1 MVGELPEDFLRV
13 PTSAQQQQVIADE
26 RVAQILQAQ
35 QAAGVIGGVPTNIA
49 GRLTISIVQ
58 AKLTKNYGL
67 TKMDPY
73 CRIRLGHS
81 VFETPTAYNGAKNPR
96 WGKDV
101 NIYLPTGVDCMY
113 LEIFDERAF
122 AMDDRIAWSYI
133 TIPQAVLNGET
144 VDEWYALSGKQG
156 DEKEGLINIVLSLSP
171 VESLPQSRLMY
182 SQPLY
187 MQTVPTMYY
196 PQMTTVGGVP
206 IYPAQQ
212 PVPQPQQQQQPQR
225 PMYTEEDLQ
234 QVKELFPNMEDE
246 VIKSVLEANRGNKDA
261 TINSL
266 LQMNSD

>member
-1 MVGELPEDFLRV
+1 MATTENQNSTSSNRRAQVMVGELPEDFLRV

-144 VDEWYALSGKQG
+144 
-156 DEKEGLINIVLSLSP
+156 P